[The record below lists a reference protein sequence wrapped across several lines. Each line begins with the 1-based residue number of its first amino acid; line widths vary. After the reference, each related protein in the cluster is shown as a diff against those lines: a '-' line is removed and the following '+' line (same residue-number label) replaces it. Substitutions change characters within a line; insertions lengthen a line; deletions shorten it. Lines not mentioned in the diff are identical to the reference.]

1 MRVLLLPVAGETV
14 AVDLA
19 VLRVVVA
26 EPRLFA
32 VPTAPPVVRGAVN
45 VRGEVVPVLDT
56 ARLLGIGSMGELSF
70 VAVVDH
76 PSGLVAIAGEGAPA
90 TAVLGDLVAPG
101 DLHGAVGTFECGDG
115 GVATLLDVA
124 SLVQPVAA

>member
-26 EPRLFA
+26 DPRLFA
-32 VPTAPPVVRGAVN
+32 IPTAPPAVIGAIN

-56 ARLLGIGSMGELSF
+56 ARLLGIGSMPAPSF
-70 VAVVDH
+70 VAVIDH
-76 PSGLVAIAGEGAPA
+76 PAGLVAVAGEGGPA
-90 TAVLGDLVAPG
+90 TAVLGELVAAG
-101 DLHGAVGTFECGDG
+101 HLHGAVGTYAGGDG
-115 GVATLLDVA
+115 AVATLLDVA